1 MLPNGKAL
9 FKLENEQ
16 QWLDLMIRS
25 VTEPTIDGVEMPRF
39 PHPDLQR
46 RLVGSADALALQEA
60 FRFYTYVK
68 AYAEALAMPLHPKTQ
83 ALDFGCGWGRLTR
96 MLWNDINADSLHGVD
111 VEPETLAICKGV
123 GTPGNFFKIAPQGPL
138 PFEDNKFDLI
148 VAYSFFSHLPKK
160 LADYW
165 MAELHRV
172 ARSGC
177 VIAYTTEPR
186 RFLDFILEIPTPP
199 ETSWHAG
206 LAKFKDLIPKLY
218 EDFDDKKFCYIPT
231 SGGEGLDSDVYGD
244 AIIPESYIK
253 EAWGKYFR
261 CFAYVDDPNQFWQAV
276 VIGQKP

>member
-1 MLPNGKAL
+1 MLRNGKTL
-9 FKLENEQ
+9 FNLQDDQ

-46 RLVGSADALALQEA
+46 KLVGSADALALQEA
-60 FRFYTYVK
+60 FKFYKYVK
-68 AYAEALAMPLHPKTQ
+68 AYSAALAMPLHPKTQ
-83 ALDFGCGWGRLTR
+83 ALDFGCGWGRYTR
-96 MLWNDINADSLHGVD
+96 MLWNDIDADSLHGVD
-111 VEPETLAICKGV
+111 AEPDTLAVCKGV
-123 GTPGNFFKIAPQGPL
+123 GTPGNFFKIDPHGPL

-148 VAYSFFSHLPKK
+148 IANSVFSHLPKK
-160 LADYW
+160 MADYW
-165 MAELHRV
+165 MGELNRV

-199 ETSWHAG
+199 QTSWHAG

-218 EDFDDKKFCYIPT
+218 QDFDDDKFCYIPT
-231 SGGEGLDSDVYGD
+231 YGLELDVYGD
-244 AIIPESYIK
+244 AIIPESYIR
-253 EAWGKYFR
+253 ETWGKYFQ
-261 CFAYVDDPNQFWQAV
+261 CFAYDPNQFWQAV